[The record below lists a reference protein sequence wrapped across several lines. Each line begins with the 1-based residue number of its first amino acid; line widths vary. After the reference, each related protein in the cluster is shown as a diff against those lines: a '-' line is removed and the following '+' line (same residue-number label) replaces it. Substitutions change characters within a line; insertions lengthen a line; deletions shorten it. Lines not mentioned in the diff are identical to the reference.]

1 MKRRSGWGDLA
12 LAALIVA
19 VVAMMIVPL
28 PRPLVDL
35 LLAANLAAAV
45 ALLMAA
51 VLVTEP
57 LRLASFPTILLV
69 ATLVRVGLNVSTT
82 RLILAHADAGQVV
95 HAFGSL
101 VVADNLVVGL
111 VVFALITIIQL
122 VVVARG
128 AERVAEVAARFAL
141 DAMPGQQMA
150 IDAEVRAGAIDA
162 AEAGRRRGR
171 LERTSHMYGAMDGA
185 MKFVKGDAIAALVIV
200 LVNLIGGMV
209 IGAAY
214 RGLGAGDVA
223 QTYSLLSV
231 GEGLVAQIPSL
242 LVAIAAGMLV
252 TRVASEQGGAVG
264 DDIASQLMA
273 QPRAIAAAAG
283 LMVVLAIVPGLP
295 IVPFAVLAVVTGVI
309 AVIAFVRM
317 PREAAVEEVSI
328 ASSEAGAGAGAPI
341 EIDVGAELAAALT
354 PRGEVVADAL
364 DDVRARLIARS
375 GIAAGTLRVF
385 ADRKHGGDALAS
397 REIRI
402 ASGGVGLA
410 WVTARAGD
418 PIDALVAAIEPAL
431 ARTAHELVTIDDVQA
446 LLDRASADHPV
457 TVREVVPR
465 LVSLPVLAE
474 VVRALVR
481 EQVPVTDMPAVL
493 EAIASAPPASSGG
506 GYSPRDAVMLADHVR
521 GQLRRQ
527 ISGRFAPRGQLA
539 AWTVDGMIEDAV
551 RGAIDRQ
558 GGGAAVLAL
567 EPALA
572 RDIVAAVKA
581 KLGEAPGVVLTS
593 GDIRRHVRALLEAE
607 LPEVAVLAPHELA
620 PGVTV
625 RAAGRIEV

>member
-1 MKRRSGWGDLA
+1 MPERPGRGRGWGDLA

-45 ALLMAA
+45 AMLLAA
-51 VLVTEP
+51 VFVAEP

-82 RLILAHADAGQVV
+82 RLILAHADAGQIVQ
-95 HAFGSL
+95 AFGSL

-111 VVFALITIIQL
+111 VVFALITVIQL

-141 DAMPGQQMA
+141 DALPGQQLA

-162 AEAGRRRGR
+162 SEAAARRGG
-171 LERTSHMYGAMDGA
+171 LERASHLYGAMDGA
-185 MKFVKGDAIAALVIV
+185 MKFVKGDAIAAIVIV
-200 LVNLIGGMV
+200 LVNLIGGLV
-209 IGAAY
+209 IGIGY
-214 RGLGAGDVA
+214 RDMEPGQAA

-242 LVAIAAGMLV
+242 VMAIAAGLLV
-252 TRVASEQGGAVG
+252 TRVASARSGTAIG
-264 DDIASQLMA
+264 DEIATQLLA
-273 QPRAIAAAAG
+273 QPRALAGAAA
-283 LMVVLAIVPGLP
+283 LMVVLALVPGLP
-295 IVPFAVLAVVTGVI
+295 LVPFAALALVTGGA
-309 AVIAFVRM
+309 AVFGFVR
-317 PREAAVEEVSI
+317 REAAPPMTWLATAAQGARPGAWIDIELGSDLITAATSAEGRARI
-328 ASSEAGAGAGAPI
+328 APA
-341 EIDVGAELAAALT
+341 LAAMRTNLESHSGVVAPGLRVRADRGGEDALSARELRIVVSGT
-354 PRGEVVADAL
+354 ALAWLTIPRGEAVTGIIAAL
-364 DDVRARLIARS
+364 DE
-375 GIAAGTLRVF
+375 
-385 ADRKHGGDALAS
+385 ALP
-397 REIRI
+397 RI
-402 ASGGVGLA
+402 A
-410 WVTARAGD
+410 
-418 PIDALVAAIEPAL
+418 
-431 ARTAHELVTIDDVQA
+431 HETLGIDDVQA
-446 LLDRASADHPV
+446 MVERAAIDHPV

-465 LVSLPVLAE
+465 LVALPVLTE

-481 EQVPVTDMPAVL
+481 EEVPVGDLPAIL
-493 EAIASAPPASSGG
+493 EAIAAAPAAITGNAPA
-506 GYSPRDAVMLADHVR
+506 LADHVR

-551 RGAIDRQ
+551 RSAIEP
-558 GGGAAVLAL
+558 GAAGVLAL

-572 RDIVAAVKA
+572 RDIVAAVRA
-581 KLGEAPGVVLTS
+581 RLGDTPAIVLTS
-593 GDIRRHVRALLEAE
+593 GDVRRHMRALLEPS
-607 LPEVAVLAPHELA
+607 LPGVAVLAPHELA
-620 PGVTV
+620 PGVVV